1 MVRSGIR
8 SPILAVSE
16 DPETLALIAGAL
28 EQDKTLEVRP
38 ARSLREGLRTAG
50 GEAIGLV
57 ILDLKAVAEGLPD
70 ALPEAGAGRADRAAG
85 PNKPAGQAAHL
96 PHLVVCETGEVPLVM
111 PMLGRTVD
119 DCIEKRLC
127 PTVLLTRVRSMVGTD
142 RLDCELRAEEERH
155 AETNAVLKKNFKEMT
170 GLLLKVLEVRIPGA
184 SDRAKDA
191 KDIAKF
197 IAGRLDY
204 PDEKRRMLIFAALM
218 HEIGKIGLPDS
229 LLGKW
234 YNGVPDALKAAYRQY
249 PTIGS
254 MIVSTIS
261 GYKESVEAVH
271 HQLENEDGSG
281 FPDELVGDEIPNS
294 ARILRAVVFQ
304 EELRMEG
311 RTTAGI
317 VERIRGAMHSVLNER
332 IANLVIEYLLGHST
346 NVDTNKLRLH
356 VDELK
361 PGMVLAEDIYAAS
374 GVKLLPKGVQL
385 HDKTL
390 AVLAERNETDP
401 IIGGVYIL
409 TDWGLLYGT

>member
-16 DPETLALIAGAL
+16 DPETLALIAGIL

-38 ARSLREGLRTAG
+38 SRSLQEGLRTAG

-57 ILDLKAVAEGLPD
+57 ILDLQAAAAG
-70 ALPEAGAGRADRAAG
+70 LPEAGAEAEADRPAA
-85 PNKPAGQAAHL
+85 PVRPAAS
-96 PHLVVCETGEVPLVM
+96 PPCLVVCDTGEAPLVM
-111 PMLGRTVD
+111 PILGRTVD
-119 DCIEKRLC
+119 DCIEKQLC
-127 PTVLLTRVRSMVGTD
+127 PAVLLTRVRSMIGTG
-142 RLDCELRAEEERH
+142 RLDDELRAEEERH
-155 AETNAVLKKNFKEMT
+155 AETNVLLKKNFKEMT
-170 GLLLKVLEVRIPGA
+170 GLLLKILEVRIPGA
-184 SDRAKDA
+184 SDRASDA

-197 IAGRLDY
+197 VAGRLGY
-204 PDEKRRMLIFAALM
+204 PDEKRRMLVFAALM
-218 HEIGKIGLPDS
+218 HEIGKIGLPDA
-229 LLGKW
+229 LLGKC
-234 YNGVPDALKAAYRQY
+234 YNGLPAALRAAYRQY
-249 PTIGS
+249 PAIGS

-261 GYKESVEAVH
+261 GYRESAEAVY

-281 FPDELVGDEIPNS
+281 FPDELVGDEIPIS

-311 RTTAGI
+311 RATEQI
-317 VERIRGAMHSVLNER
+317 VERMRSAMHSVLDER
-332 IANLVIEYLLGHST
+332 IANLLIEFLLEHRT
-346 NVDTNKLRLH
+346 NVDTNKLRLR

-361 PGMVLAEDIYAAS
+361 AGMVIAEDIYAAS

-385 HDKTL
+385 QEKTL

>member
-1 MVRSGIR
+1 
-8 SPILAVSE
+8 
-16 DPETLALIAGAL
+16 
-28 EQDKTLEVRP
+28 
-38 ARSLREGLRTAG
+38 
-50 GEAIGLV
+50 
-57 ILDLKAVAEGLPD
+57 
-70 ALPEAGAGRADRAAG
+70 
-85 PNKPAGQAAHL
+85 
-96 PHLVVCETGEVPLVM
+96 
-111 PMLGRTVD
+111 
-119 DCIEKRLC
+119 
-127 PTVLLTRVRSMVGTD
+127 LTRVRSMVGTD

-155 AETNAVLKKNFKEMT
+155 ADTNALLKKNFKEMT

-197 IAGRLDY
+197 ISGRLDY

-218 HEIGKIGLPDS
+218 HEIGKIGLPDA
-229 LLGKW
+229 LLGKC
-234 YNGVPDALKAAYRQY
+234 YNGQPGALKAAYRQY

-261 GYKESVEAVH
+261 GYRESAEAVY

-311 RTTAGI
+311 RSTEGI
-317 VERIRGAMHSVLNER
+317 VERMRGAMHSVLNER
-332 IANLVIEYLLGHST
+332 IANLLIEYLLEHRT
-346 NVDTNKLRLH
+346 NVDTNKLRLR

-361 PGMVLAEDIYAAS
+361 PGMVVAEDIYAAS

-390 AVLAERNETDP
+390 AVLAERDETDP